1 MTRRS
6 VILQKKLHQ
15 LESKLA
21 DVFRFPLGQNR
32 DPRHQILVDDIEQ
45 RFIFLNNLLRAEAAS
60 RPQNADCLRE
70 VGEKLDGLE
79 AAFRGWDE
87 YRTCAQKNYLDCD
100 TPSVCSDC
108 TQTLLNDDVA
118 ANAVRGWDFEGERP
132 PEKCVD
138 DDNMKEGE
146 GLGRIWGKFA
156 KYCGAFGS
164 GVIVGGI
171 CVINFYSSSDFNGYE
186 SCFRPPAT

>member
-6 VILQKKLHQ
+6 VILQRKLHQ

-21 DVFRFPLGQNR
+21 DVFRLPLDQKP
-32 DPRHQILVDDIEQ
+32 DPRQQIKVDDIEQ

-60 RPQNADCLRE
+60 RPQNADYLRE
-70 VGEKLDGLE
+70 IGEKLDGLE

-87 YRTCAQKNYLDCD
+87 YRTSAQNNYLDGD

-118 ANAVRGWDFEGERP
+118 ANAVRGWDFDGGKP

-138 DDNMKEGE
+138 DENVMEGE
-146 GLGRIWGKFA
+146 RLGRIWGKFA
-156 KYCGAFGS
+156 KYCGVFGS
-164 GVIVGGI
+164 GVMVGAI
-171 CVINFYSSSDFNGYE
+171 CVINFYSSSDFDGYVT
-186 SCFRPPAT
+186 CFRPPT

>member
-21 DVFRFPLGQNR
+21 DVFRRPLDKHP
-32 DPRHQILVDDIEQ
+32 DPGYQFVVDDIEQ
-45 RFIFLNNLLRAEAAS
+45 RFIFLNHLLRAEASS
-60 RPQNADCLRE
+60 RPQNADYLHE
-70 VGEKLDGLE
+70 IGEKLHGLE

-87 YRTCAQKNYLDCD
+87 YRTCTQNNYLDGD

-108 TQTLLNDDVA
+108 TQTLLNDD
-118 ANAVRGWDFEGERP
+118 AVRVCDSDGEKS

-138 DDNMKEGE
+138 DENAKEGE
-146 GLGRIWGKFA
+146 GLGRIWGKIA
-156 KYCGAFGS
+156 KYFGAFGS
-164 GVIVGGI
+164 GAIVGAI

-186 SCFRPPAT
+186 FCFRPPT

>member
-6 VILQKKLHQ
+6 VVLQKKLHQ

-21 DVFRFPLGQNR
+21 HVFRFPLA
-32 DPRHQILVDDIEQ
+32 QIDVDDIEH

-60 RPQNADCLRE
+60 RPQNADYLRE
-70 VGEKLDGLE
+70 FGEKLDGLE

-87 YRTCAQKNYLDCD
+87 YRTSAQNNGD

-108 TQTLLNDDVA
+108 TQTLLKDD
-118 ANAVRGWDFEGERP
+118 AVCGWDFDGEKP

-138 DDNMKEGE
+138 DEKVKEGV
-146 GLGRIWGKFA
+146 WGKIA
-156 KYCGAFGS
+156 KYCGVFGS
-164 GVIVGGI
+164 GVMVGAI
-171 CVINFYSSSDFNGYE
+171 CMINYYSWSDLNGYE
-186 SCFRPPAT
+186 SCFRPPT